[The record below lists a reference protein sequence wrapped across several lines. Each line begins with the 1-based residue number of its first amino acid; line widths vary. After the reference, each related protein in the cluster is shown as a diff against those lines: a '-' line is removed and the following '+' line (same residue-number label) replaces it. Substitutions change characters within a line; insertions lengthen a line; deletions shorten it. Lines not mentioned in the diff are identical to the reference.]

1 MGKLRIW
8 VLLQALLLLLWGCT
22 SQEESRMD
30 DALAFRSA
38 LVGAGG
44 CSFLGEITADYGDE
58 AYTFTAAC
66 TTDDTGA
73 LSFSLTVPET
83 IAGISGTV
91 QSRGGKLTF
100 DSTALAFGLLADG
113 KVSPATAPY
122 VVAESWRTG
131 YITSVGQEENG
142 LRLTV
147 DTSLEENP
155 LTVDTW
161 LDREKGIPIFAEVC
175 YNGQRIL
182 TISISEFQYN
192 T

>member
-38 LVGAGG
+38 LVGEGG

-73 LSFSLTVPET
+73 LSFSLTAPET

-100 DSTALAFGLLADG
+100 DS
-113 KVSPATAPY
+113 
-122 VVAESWRTG
+122 
-131 YITSVGQEENG
+131 SV
-142 LRLTV
+142 
-147 DTSLEENP
+147 
-155 LTVDTW
+155 
-161 LDREKGIPIFAEVC
+161 PIC
-175 YNGQRIL
+175 
-182 TISISEFQYN
+182 
-192 T
+192 

>member
-1 MGKLRIW
+1 M
-8 VLLQALLLLLWGCT
+8 
-22 SQEESRMD
+22 
-30 DALAFRSA
+30 
-38 LVGAGG
+38 
-44 CSFLGEITADYGDE
+44 
-58 AYTFTAAC
+58 
-66 TTDDTGA
+66 
-73 LSFSLTVPET
+73 
-83 IAGISGTV
+83 
-91 QSRGGKLTF
+91 
-100 DSTALAFGLLADG
+100 
-113 KVSPATAPY
+113 SPASAPY

-147 DTSLEENP
+147 DTSLEEDP

>member
-1 MGKLRIW
+1 MGKWKMLILFLALTV
-8 VLLQALLLLLWGCT
+8 VLLGCAGP
-22 SQEESRMD
+22 EESRMD
-30 DALAFRSA
+30 EALAFRAA

-44 CSFLGEITADYGDE
+44 CSFMGEITADYGDE
-58 AYTFTAAC
+58 VHTFSAAC

-73 LSFSLTVPET
+73 LSFSLTAPET
-83 IAGISGTV
+83 IAGIAGTV
-91 QSRGGKLTF
+91 RSDGGKLTF
-100 DSTALAFGLLADG
+100 DETALAFGLLADG

-142 LRLTV
+142 LRMTV
-147 DTSLEENP
+147 DTSFEENP

-161 LDREKGIPIFAEVC
+161 LDREKGIPIWSEVC

-182 TISISEFQYN
+182 TISISEFQYH

>member
-73 LSFSLTVPET
+73 LSFSLTAPET

-91 QSRGGKLTF
+91 QSRGK
-100 DSTALAFGLLADG
+100 AD
-113 KVSPATAPY
+113 
-122 VVAESWRTG
+122 
-131 YITSVGQEENG
+131 
-142 LRLTV
+142 L
-147 DTSLEENP
+147 
-155 LTVDTW
+155 
-161 LDREKGIPIFAEVC
+161 
-175 YNGQRIL
+175 
-182 TISISEFQYN
+182 
-192 T
+192 